1 VDRHIFRDRQSAGV
15 RLGAAVSE
23 AELDRPVVLGLP
35 RGGIPVA
42 AEVAAALSAPLDVIV
57 VRKLGVPYQPEL
69 AMGAIGEDGV
79 LIVNHGV
86 ILAAHVSEHELSQVE
101 SRERGELDRR
111 LRRVRAVRPRESLVG
126 RSAVLVDD
134 GIATG
139 ATMRAAIRVARAHGA
154 KEVTVATPVAPPEV
168 VQTLRS
174 EADRIVCLE
183 QPDPFWAVGSW
194 YRDFSAVS
202 DDEVVELITAAM
214 VPPDPPTGG
223 GSAAGS
229 TASPNPALPVREVA
243 VPIGALLLVADLAV
257 PDSPMGLV
265 VFAHGSGSS
274 RHSPRNRWVAE
285 RLHQVGLATA
295 LVDLLTPQEARL
307 RENVFHVD
315 MLADR
320 LDSATHAIRAQP
332 DVAGLPVGYFG
343 ASTGAAAALHAAAEA
358 SSDVAAV
365 VSRGGRPDLAGPHL
379 ADVRAPTLLIVGSDD
394 HVVVELNREAAKSL
408 RCEHK
413 LLIVPGATHLFEE
426 PGALE
431 RVADAA
437 AMWFGEHL
445 STAAELSSTADQ
457 SAGLLGLA

>member
-1 VDRHIFRDRQSAGV
+1 MDRQVFRDRQSAGV
-15 RLGAAVSE
+15 RLGAAVAQ

-42 AEVAAALSAPLDVIV
+42 AEVAAALGAPLDVIV

-86 ILAAHVSEHELSQVE
+86 ILAAHVSEHELSQIE
-101 SRERGELDRR
+101 SRERGELDKR
-111 LRRVRAVRPRESLVG
+111 LQRVRSVRPRESLVG

-168 VQTLRS
+168 VQALRS
-174 EADRIVCLE
+174 EADRVVCLE

-202 DDEVVELITAAM
+202 DDEVVELITAAL
-214 VPPDPPTGG
+214 VSPDPLTRREAG
-223 GSAAGS
+223 AA
-229 TASPNPALPVREVA
+229 TASPILPVREVA

-257 PDSPMGLV
+257 PESPVGLV

-285 RLHQVGLATA
+285 QLHHVGLATA

-320 LDSATHAIRAQP
+320 LAAATHAVKAQP
-332 DVAGLPVGYFG
+332 EVAGLPIGYFG

-358 SSDVAAV
+358 SFDVAAV

-445 STAAELSSTADQ
+445 SAAAEQSSTGQ

>member
-1 VDRHIFRDRQSAGV
+1 VDRHVFRDRQSAGV
-15 RLGAAVSE
+15 RLGAAVAQ

-35 RGGIPVA
+35 RGGLPVA
-42 AEVAAALSAPLDVIV
+42 AEVAAALGAPLDVIV

-86 ILAAHVSEHELSQVE
+86 ILAAHVSEHELNEVE

-111 LRRVRAVRPRESLVG
+111 LQRVRAVRSRESLVG

-154 KEVTVATPVAPPEV
+154 KEITVATPVAPPEV
-168 VQTLRS
+168 VQALRS
-174 EADRIVCLE
+174 EADRVVCLE

-202 DDEVVELITAAM
+202 DDEVVDLITAAIVSP
-214 VPPDPPTGG
+214 VPSMDSKASS
-223 GSAAGS
+223 SAAS
-229 TASPNPALPVREVA
+229 LPVREVL

-257 PDSPMGLV
+257 PDSPVGLV

-285 RLHQVGLATA
+285 QLHHVGLATA

-320 LDSATHAIRAQP
+320 LAAATDAVKAQP
-332 DVAGLPVGYFG
+332 EVAGLPIGYFG
-343 ASTGAAAALHAAAEA
+343 ASTGAAAALHAAAQA
-358 SSDVAAV
+358 SSDVVAV

-379 ADVRAPTLLIVGSDD
+379 AEVRAPTLLIVGSDD
-394 HVVVELNREAAKSL
+394 HVVVELNREAARSL

-431 RVADAA
+431 RVAGAA
-437 AMWFGEHL
+437 AMWFGEHF
-445 STAAELSSTADQ
+445 SAAAELSSSTQ